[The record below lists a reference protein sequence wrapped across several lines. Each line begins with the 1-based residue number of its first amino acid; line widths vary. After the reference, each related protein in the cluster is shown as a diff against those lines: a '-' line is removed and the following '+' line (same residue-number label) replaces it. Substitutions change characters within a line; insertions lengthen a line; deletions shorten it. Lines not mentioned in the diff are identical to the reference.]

1 MLVGIL
7 ISALVVVVLA
17 LGLPWLSAGRDQ
29 SDVVDED
36 PETRFADSMRI
47 LRSDV
52 ADYAATIDAA
62 EVSTPFTRR
71 AELAELRLC
80 AADAAKRRARAL
92 MVLAGLGLAT
102 GIAVLVTALS
112 PWWLV
117 APAVLLLGFVLLARF
132 SVVGMRRRF
141 DARAASVTAGFGEDE
156 DTVTINL
163 AEETEPSQ
171 EISVDLAA
179 PVATGSLWE
188 PIPVTAP
195 NYVSKPLVPR
205 TVRTIDLSAPVVAK
219 QPLVPTA
226 DRPGGLV
233 DERDP
238 EDATVNWR
246 PRVVG
251 E

>member
-1 MLVGIL
+1 
-7 ISALVVVVLA
+7 
-17 LGLPWLSAGRDQ
+17 
-29 SDVVDED
+29 
-36 PETRFADSMRI
+36 MRI

-62 EVSTPFTRR
+62 EVSTPLTRR

-80 AADAAKRRARAL
+80 AAEAAKRRVRTL
-92 MVLAGLGLAT
+92 WVLLGLGLAT
-102 GIAVLVTALS
+102 GVAVVVAHLS
-112 PWWLV
+112 PWWMAAPFALLV
-117 APAVLLLGFVLLARF
+117 GFIAVARF

-141 DARAASVTAGFGEDE
+141 DARATDVVAGYAEDE

-163 AEETEPSQ
+163 LEEAEPSQ

-179 PVATGSLWE
+179 PTATGSLWE

-195 NYVSKPLVPR
+195 TYVSKPLVPR
-205 TVRTIDLSAPVVAK
+205 TVRTIDLSAPSVAK

-226 DRPGGLV
+226 DRPDGLI
-233 DERDP
+233 DERELD
-238 EDATVNWR
+238 ESTASWQ